1 MKLLKSIETIKTKVT
16 KKLAYGILVLLI
28 VFDLIIPRHE
38 VHFFGDKIPGFW
50 SVFGFIACV
59 LIIIVSKWIG
69 RIGLMQDENYYDK

>member
-1 MKLLKSIETIKTKVT
+1 MKLLKLIETIKTKVT
-16 KKLAYGILVLLI
+16 KKLAYSILVLLI
-28 VFDLIIPRHE
+28 VFDLIIPRQE

-50 SVFGFIACV
+50 SVFGLIACV